1 MNFGAAAL
9 GALAGPVL
17 ALGGFF
23 AVNVMAAVVLA
34 ALVGAGIRA
43 AVRRSAGAAGTIE
56 AAAARED

>member
-1 MNFGAAAL
+1 
-9 GALAGPVL
+9 VL

-43 AVRRSAGAAGTIE
+43 AVRRSAGAAGRIGTG
-56 AAAARED
+56 AVRED